1 MQNNNQNV
9 LTNDQKDEGLKVWD
23 GPEIDEEHDDREV
36 AVKVE
41 HVTMRFTL
49 SREKVDNLKEFAIN
63 SLNINLFTTILLRS
77 TTSALR
83 LKRATVLPFS
93 D

>member
-49 SREKVDNLKEFAIN
+49 SREKVDNLKEFA
-63 SLNINLFTTILLRS
+63 TILLRS

>member
-49 SREKVDNLKEFAIN
+49 SREKVDNLKEFAIKFLKHQLVYN
-63 SLNINLFTTILLRS
+63 NFVALNDISFEVKKGDRLAIL
-77 TTSALR
+77 
-83 LKRATVLPFS
+83 
-93 D
+93 

>member
-23 GPEIDEEHDDREV
+23 GPEIDEEQ
-36 AVKVE
+36 
-41 HVTMRFTL
+41 
-49 SREKVDNLKEFAIN
+49 SN